1 LDYFNKAIT
10 PIDINGNPI
19 IPKKHG
25 KQDAHGAVTAIP
37 IEGVNTGAGGGEDE
51 EEEED
56 EQARAYAAVPRLPVD
71 KGIFRRKMPPAP
83 AVQEK
88 PAGKDVPPKKSSGLL
103 ASIWSMTEGGQFAPR
118 PSDAPP
124 ASTGAGANVDGG
136 PESGAAGAGAGGD
149 AGDVAGQSSKKS
161 GPDSPKK
168 GMAGT
173 SSKRS
178 LLSALGF
185 GSGHTNSERMSTKDE
200 LLLKNDDNFLEHR
213 KLLMR
218 RWRENMQSKHK
229 EMSGVS
235 DSFFDIPDKEQLEVG
250 NPTFLCGVDHFFC
263 VFVCYVHLDFS
274 ALHFYLTSAGTGEGL
289 QRPRRSVPTPRTDRK
304 ACWGGDHCFQRG
316 ATMGIC

>member
-1 LDYFNKAIT
+1 
-10 PIDINGNPI
+10 
-19 IPKKHG
+19 
-25 KQDAHGAVTAIP
+25 
-37 IEGVNTGAGGGEDE
+37 
-51 EEEED
+51 
-56 EQARAYAAVPRLPVD
+56 VD

-83 AVQEK
+83 VVQEK
-88 PAGKDVPPKKSSGLL
+88 SAGEDVPKKSSGLL
-103 ASIWSMTEGGQFAPR
+103 ASIWSMTEGGQYAPR

-124 ASTGAGANVDGG
+124 ASTGAGANVDGD
-136 PESGAAGAGAGGD
+136 PESGAAGAGGGS
-149 AGDVAGQSSKKS
+149 GDIAGQSSKKS

-185 GSGHTNSERMSTKDE
+185 GSGHSNSERMSTKDE

-235 DSFFDIPDKEQLEVG
+235 DSFFDIPDKEQLEVD
-250 NPTFLCGVDHFFC
+250 NPTFCVVSFTFFC
-263 VFVCYVHLDFS
+263 VIVCCVHLDS
-274 ALHFYLTSAGTGEGL
+274 SPLLFYYFVL
-289 QRPRRSVPTPRTDRK
+289 
-304 ACWGGDHCFQRG
+304 
-316 ATMGIC
+316 I